1 MVDDIWIIA
10 LTVAGYLL
18 LMIWVGAAAARR
30 SWTTEGFY
38 LAGRALGPVV
48 LTATL
53 VATILGA
60 SSTLGMA
67 GLGYSEGLTG
77 AWWLLSG
84 SLGLLVL
91 SVFFAEKVRGAACYT
106 LPELL
111 GEKYDHRVRSAAS
124 ALVLVSWVG
133 IIAAQIVAAGKLL
146 GVLFGPWQEI
156 FMVASAVVFVGY
168 TALGGQRSIV
178 KTDTVQILILLLGL
192 LVVGWR
198 ALHLAGPEVL
208 AGQSFP
214 TSDGRGGVDVAI
226 LVLLVG
232 STYIAGPDIYSRLF
246 SAKDPKTARRSAL
259 AAALLLVPLA
269 FIITGIGI
277 TARTLFPEIGP
288 EEALPILMAETLS
301 PLAMGIAAAA
311 LLSALISSADTTLL
325 TATSIFSLDLFRR
338 ARPEASDRTM
348 MIVSRGGTVL
358 IGAVALLSALRLPEI
373 IATLLSAYTVFAGGL
388 IVPLVAGF
396 WRERLRLTS
405 DGALAALLVGG
416 GTALLFGAKMP
427 LLGMAASAFILFFVS
442 WLSPQSRRD
451 IRG

>member
-1 MVDDIWIIA
+1 
-10 LTVAGYLL
+10 
-18 LMIWVGAAAARR
+18 
-30 SWTTEGFY
+30 
-38 LAGRALGPVV
+38 
-48 LTATL
+48 
-53 VATILGA
+53 
-60 SSTLGMA
+60 
-67 GLGYSEGLTG
+67 
-77 AWWLLSG
+77 
-84 SLGLLVL
+84 
-91 SVFFAEKVRGAACYT
+91 
-106 LPELL
+106 
-111 GEKYDHRVRSAAS
+111 
-124 ALVLVSWVG
+124 
-133 IIAAQIVAAGKLL
+133 KLL

-198 ALHLAGPEVL
+198 ALHLAGPEIL

-288 EEALPILMAETLS
+288 EEALPVLMAETLS

-325 TATSIFSLDLFRR
+325 TATSIFSLDLFGR
-338 ARPEASDRTM
+338 ARPESSDRTM

-396 WRERLRLTS
+396 WREKLRLTS
-405 DGALAALLVGG
+405 DGALAALIGGG

>member
-1 MVDDIWIIA
+1 MVDDVWTVA
-10 LTVAGYLL
+10 LTVGGYLL

-30 SWTTEGFY
+30 SWTPEGFY

-111 GEKYDHRVRSAAS
+111 GERYDPRVRSAAS
-124 ALVLVSWVG
+124 ALVLVSWLG

-198 ALHLAGPEVL
+198 ALHLAGPEIL

-288 EEALPILMAETLS
+288 EEALPVLMAETLS

-325 TATSIFSLDLFRR
+325 TATSIFSLDLFGR
-338 ARPEASDRTM
+338 ARPESSDSTM

-396 WRERLRLTS
+396 WREKLRLTS
-405 DGALAALLVGG
+405 DGALAALIGGG